1 MSKVAPQPAA
11 AAVAALVSCSFG
23 CSSAYLP
30 HPGPRLSVVMDGGT
44 VAYVREGKKYE
55 GGLFGGDLEEA
66 VHGNPQAEEYA
77 RQFKTGVTT
86 GFATTMLGV
95 AGMAG
100 GLIVT
105 GAQAPSPDSGRSLPV
120 TGPIIL
126 GAGIVAY
133 VVGLIVMLNAA
144 PHLYDAVNAYNDGL
158 SSP

>member
-1 MSKVAPQPAA
+1 MRPH
-11 AAVAALVSCSFG
+11 AAVAALVCCSLG
-23 CSSAYLP
+23 CSSAYMP

-44 VAYVREGKKYE
+44 IGYVRDGKKYE

-66 VHGNPQAEEYA
+66 VRGNPQAEAYA
-77 RQFKTGVTT
+77 HEFKTGVAT

-95 AGMAG
+95 AGMVG
-100 GLIVT
+100 GVVVT
-105 GAQAPSPDSGRSLPV
+105 GAQAPPSDSNRPIPV
-120 TGPIIL
+120 TGPVIL
-126 GAGIVAY
+126 GAGLVAY